1 MFSRSARAV
10 DCRST
15 PGVFQNVRSSV
26 ANTAFT
32 SDFGA
37 SLSLPPSRPS
47 AAKMPIWL
55 PALSYTSV
63 RCESVLRW
71 SAIFELNF
79 ELANSV
85 LVPGTSAA
93 RHKPTPAPPSRTMRA
108 KRERRRN
115 TTGPGCH
122 TARACKGTRPVRLSA
137 SDHAAGQR
145 RERGRP
151 GDRYEPIGGVDQH
164 AGLVVAELE
173 IGGRNVGLEL
183 GDAARFGDRDDVRLA
198 DQPCQRH
205 L

>member
-15 PGVFQNVRSSV
+15 PGFFQNVRSSV
-26 ANTAFT
+26 ATTAFT
-32 SDFGA
+32 SDFGT
-37 SLSLPPSRPS
+37 SLSFARSRSS

-71 SAIFELNF
+71 SAILELIFER
-79 ELANSV
+79 ANSV
-85 LVPGTSAA
+85 LVRGTSAA
-93 RHKPTPAPPSRTMRA
+93 RHKPIPAPPSRTMRA

-115 TTGPGCH
+115 TTGPGRH
-122 TARACKGTRPVRLSA
+122 TARAFKRTRRVRPSA

-151 GDRYEPIGGVDQH
+151 VDRYEPIGYVDQH

-173 IGGRNVGLEL
+173 IGGCNVGLEL
-183 GDAARFGDRDDVRLA
+183 GDAARSGDRDDVRLA